1 MFRIIHSV
9 VDDADAVKLV
19 AREVVRDFA
28 EDGVVYLELR
38 TTVKANPSSGMTE
51 EDYLTAVVEGIQEA
65 CGEDGDQIQVRCARV
80 SCLMQPCSM
89 ATSL

>member
-1 MFRIIHSV
+1 M
-9 VDDADAVKLV
+9 DDADAVKLV

-38 TTVKANPSSGMTE
+38 TTVKAIPGSGMTE

-65 CGEDGDQIQVRCARV
+65 CRGDEDKIQVRWVHLASTTCPV
-80 SCLMQPCSM
+80 LLCGCI
-89 ATSL
+89 